1 MSWTSYCITKIVVL
15 KEHRSQ
21 EELLQTTAPSQQM
34 QSAVGYTFR
43 LQLGRKKI
51 NLGSKFTNLRYLFT
65 NWLWNPFI
73 Y

>member
-51 NLGSKFTNLRYLFT
+51 NLGNSVGLGLSQSSTNGAL
-65 NWLWNPFI
+65 
-73 Y
+73 

>member
-1 MSWTSYCITKIVVL
+1 MVL

-51 NLGSKFTNLRYLFT
+51 NLGKKPPKGIHQQVRRNCALPDNFST
-65 NWLWNPFI
+65 
-73 Y
+73 